1 MMNKKRIF
9 IVEDEGVN
17 AMLLKYALQKDHIIL
32 GIAVTGLDAI
42 QQIIDQKPDLVI
54 VDIRLEGEMTGIDVM
69 NEIKKTHHVEH
80 IYCTAYSD
88 EEIIR
93 DARKTL
99 PIEVIIKPVNIIS
112 LNNMINR

>member
-1 MMNKKRIF
+1 
-9 IVEDEGVN
+9 
-17 AMLLKYALQKDHIIL
+17 
-32 GIAVTGLDAI
+32 
-42 QQIIDQKPDLVI
+42 
-54 VDIRLEGEMTGIDVM
+54 
-69 NEIKKTHHVEH
+69 VEH